1 MPKIDLRLMRSVVGI
16 VIVTILLGFGKRP
29 LLAHGGGELVVG
41 LESTGPY
48 AVSVWINP
56 PQPRV
61 DEPVHFTIGLSSLAD
76 GNPVLDA
83 EVLVEMQL
91 VEGEM
96 ATSTSL
102 STSVAAPATT
112 AQSTNKLFY
121 EADLDVDSI
130 GTYDTTIKIQGVH
143 GQGDIFIS
151 VLVAEANP
159 INWLWFGLL
168 GLGFA
173 LIFVYWQARKQKIDT
188 LISTKPTD
196 K

>member
-1 MPKIDLRLMRSVVGI
+1 MPKINLRAGQCIIGVFVL
-16 VIVTILLGFGKRP
+16 TILLGLGLRP

-41 LESTGPY
+41 LEPAGPY

-56 PQPRV
+56 PQTRV
-61 DEPVHFTIGLSSLAD
+61 DEPVHFTVGLSSLAD

-91 VEGEM
+91 VGAETD
-96 ATSTSL
+96 ASTSL
-102 STSVAAPATT
+102 NTSVTAAATT

-121 EADLDVDSI
+121 ETDLDVESI
-130 GTYDTTIKIQGVH
+130 GTYNTTINIQGVQ
-143 GQGDIFIS
+143 GQGDISIS

-159 INWLWFGLL
+159 INWLWVGLL
-168 GLGFA
+168 GLGVA
-173 LIFVYWQARKQKIDT
+173 LIFVYFQARRQTVT
-188 LISTKPTD
+188 LIHTKPAD

>member
-1 MPKIDLRLMRSVVGI
+1 MRSMRFVAGI
-16 VIVTILLGFGKRP
+16 VILMLLFGLGIRP

-41 LESTGPY
+41 LEPAGPY
-48 AVSVWINP
+48 AVSVWVNP

-61 DEPVHFTIGLSSLAD
+61 DEPVHFTVGVSSLAD

-91 VEGEM
+91 MGTETAV
-96 ATSTSL
+96 T
-102 STSVAAPATT
+102 APATT

-121 EADLDVDSI
+121 ETDLDVESV
-130 GTYDTTIKIQGVH
+130 GTYNTSINIQGEQ
-143 GQGDIFIS
+143 GQGDISIS

-159 INWLWFGLL
+159 INWLWVGLF

-173 LIFVYWQARKQKIDT
+173 LIFVYFQARRQNR
-188 LISTKPTD
+188 
-196 K
+196 